1 MSAGTPTSEILLID
15 ATQPPSMPYLL
26 TSVLNRAALAGFLCC
41 SLGGTALAEVTPT
54 VAPPETAAANPHELD
69 TAAVRLHRLR
79 HFEAKLSTDAAE
91 LRAQCRYESEI
102 STIPPHKVLALTF
115 DDGPEPVQTEYILEV
130 LKRHHIMATFFMIGE
145 QVKKYPEL
153 VAKVTAEGHH
163 LIANHSWDH
172 PNFHSI
178 DAAEQTLQVE
188 KTEQELAGIMG
199 KRFFRYPYGNA
210 SCATN
215 EYLHKQGYQIV
226 GWHID
231 SCDWAFDKSGVVDAK
246 EAVTC
251 GVLPQYENNFVGH
264 VLSAIR
270 AHNGGIVLMHEI
282 HPNTLKKL
290 EEIITLA
297 LADGYSFDSID
308 SAEFVGDMR

>member
-1 MSAGTPTSEILLID
+1 MTNI
-15 ATQPPSMPYLL
+15 L
-26 TSVLNRAALAGFLCC
+26 TSVFHRVALATFLC
-41 SLGGTALAEVTPT
+41 SSGGGVALAEVNSAIATPENAT
-54 VAPPETAAANPHELD
+54 ANPHEAD
-69 TAAVRLHRLR
+69 TAAMRLHRLR
-79 HFEAKLSTDAAE
+79 HFDAKLSTDATE

-102 STIPPHKVLALTF
+102 STTPPHKVLALTF
-115 DDGPEPVQTEYILEV
+115 DDGPEPVQTEFILEV
-130 LKRHHIMATFFMIGE
+130 LRRHHIAATFFMIGE

-178 DAAEQTLQVE
+178 DAAEQALQVE
-188 KTEQELAGIMG
+188 KTEQELAGITG

-215 EYLHKQGYQIV
+215 EYLHKQGYKIV

-231 SCDWAFDKSGVVDAK
+231 SCDWAFDKSGTVDAR
-246 EAVTC
+246 EAATC
-251 GVLPQYENNFVGH
+251 GVLPQYENDFVGH